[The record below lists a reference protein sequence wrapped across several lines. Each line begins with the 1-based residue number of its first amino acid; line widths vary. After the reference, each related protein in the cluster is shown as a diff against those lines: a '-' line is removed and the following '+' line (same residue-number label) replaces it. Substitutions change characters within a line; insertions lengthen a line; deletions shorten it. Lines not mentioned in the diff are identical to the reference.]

1 MTATINVDG
10 RISDERHA
18 VIAVLDHGF
27 LFGEGVYETIRT
39 YNRKPFLF
47 DRHLRRLRASAEMIN
62 LHVPLS
68 DEQFLSRV
76 SETMSE
82 AGGVRE
88 AYIRII
94 LTRGVGDLSYDPR
107 TCPTPSVVIIVKPL
121 DEFPPEILERG
132 VKVTLSTIIRNH
144 PGAINPRIKSN
155 NLLNNA
161 LAMQEAFTQGA
172 TEALMRN
179 YRGELAE
186 CSQAN
191 FFIVRTGEAFTP
203 PLGAGLLEGVTRN
216 FMFEVG
222 AACGVP
228 IRELV
233 LWEDDLTTA
242 DEAFMTGT
250 TREVVP
256 IVQVGELVIGKGS
269 PGPVT
274 KKLMEGLTSRAH
286 DLTGASAT
294 RAW

>member
-1 MTATINVDG
+1 MPATINVNG
-10 RISDERHA
+10 RISDDRHA
-18 VIAVLDHGF
+18 VISVLDHGF

-47 DRHLRRLRASAEMIN
+47 DRHLRRLRASAGMID
-62 LHVPLS
+62 LKVPLS
-68 DEQFLSRV
+68 DADFLGRV
-76 SETMSE
+76 TEMMSD

-94 LTRGVGDLSYDPR
+94 LTRGVGDLSYDP
-107 TCPTPSVVIIVKPL
+107 TACPTPSVVIIVRPL
-121 DEFPPEILERG
+121 DEFPREVLERG
-132 VKVTLSTIIRNH
+132 AKVTLSTIIRNH

-172 TEALMRN
+172 IEALMRN

-191 FFIVRTGEAFTP
+191 FFIVRSGEVFTP
-203 PLGAGLLEGVTRN
+203 PLDAGLLEGVTRN

-222 AACGVP
+222 AAFGVSV
-228 IRELV
+228 REAI
-233 LWEDDLTTA
+233 LWEHDLTTA
-242 DEAFMTGT
+242 DEAFMTST

-256 IVQVGELVIGKGS
+256 IVRVGEHVIGKGV
-269 PGPVT
+269 PGQVT
-274 KKLMEGLTSRAH
+274 KKLMDGLTRRANA
-286 DLTGASAT
+286 LT
-294 RAW
+294 RAS